1 MRLFRTITKKRLAIL
16 LFIAAFTLANS
27 FLHSTQVADAAILS
41 SATIQMSNDQPSA
54 TPVTYTVGVTFPDTT
69 SIKCID
75 IIFGAAASDI
85 TLTANPSTSG
95 APAAMTTTSAAL
107 GTVSGVLTGS
117 NYTMY
122 NTNNDVVQVED
133 ATGHA
138 PSSASTA
145 TINITGITNTSTNG
159 AFYAQVATYSS
170 LATHVCSGLVDNTNI
185 QALQTLSGVSAT
197 VTVQPTLSLAVADY
211 GSAVN
216 GATGS
221 SFVTTTATTI
231 PFGTVAAG
239 ANKDGSQSLTVG
251 TNAAHGYSLYVSDTG
266 TMKDPNNDT
275 LADQTGTPGSAASFG
290 GSGTTSAFGY
300 TADGSVS
307 FGSNQWAGLGNS
319 GTQYA
324 VNTNASA
331 TSSQVTHV
339 QFRVEPSNTQ
349 APGTYATTI
358 VYTAVGSY

>member
-1 MRLFRTITKKRLAIL
+1 MRILRAMTKKRFAVL
-16 LFIAAFTLANS
+16 LFIAVFVFANS
-27 FLHSTQVADAAILS
+27 FLHATQVAQAAVLT
-41 SATIQMSNDQPSA
+41 SATIQMSNSIPSA
-54 TPVTYTVGVTFPDTT
+54 TPVTYTIGFTFPDTT
-69 SIKCID
+69 TIKCID
-75 IIFGAAASDI
+75 IIFGDTAAHIS
-85 TLTANPSTSG
+85 LTTNPSTT
-95 APAAMTTTSAAL
+95 APTGMTTTSAAL

-122 NTNNDVVQVED
+122 NTTNGIVQLED
-133 ATGHA
+133 ATGHG

-159 AFYAQVATYSS
+159 AFYAQVATYSTLS
-170 LATHVCSGLVDNTNI
+170 AHACSGLVDNTNI

-197 VTVQPTLSLAVADY
+197 VTVQPTLSLSVANY

-216 GATGS
+216 SATGS
-221 SFVTTTATTI
+221 NLVSTTSTTI

-239 ANKDGSQSLTVG
+239 ANSDGSQTLTVS
-251 TNAAHGYSLYVSDTG
+251 TNASHGYTLYVSDTG
-266 TMKDPNNDT
+266 TMKNSNNDT
-275 LADQTGTPGSAASFG
+275 LADQTGTPGSAAAFG
-290 GSGTTSAFGY
+290 GSSSTSAFGY

-324 VNTNASA
+324 INTNASA
-331 TSSQVTHV
+331 VNSQNTHI

-349 APGTYATTI
+349 PPGTYSTTVI
-358 VYTAVGSY
+358 YTAVGSY

>member
-1 MRLFRTITKKRLAIL
+1 MRFLRYITKKRLAV
-16 LFIAAFTLANS
+16 LFFIIVFVFANS
-27 FLHSTQVADAAILS
+27 LFHISQVDAAILTS
-41 SATIQMSNDQPSA
+41 STIQMSNDQPSA
-54 TPVTYTVGVTFPDTT
+54 TAVTYTIGFTFPDTT
-69 SIKCID
+69 AIKCID
-75 IIFGAAASDI
+75 IIFGAAATNI
-85 TLTANPSTSG
+85 TLTTNPSTSG
-95 APAAMTTTSAAL
+95 VPTAMTTTSSAL

-122 NTNNDVVQVED
+122 NTNNGVVQLED
-133 ATGHA
+133 ATGHS

-159 AFYAQVATYSS
+159 AFYAQVATYST
-170 LATHVCSGLVDNTNI
+170 LAAHACSGLVDNTNV
-185 QALQTLSGVSAT
+185 QALQTLSGVNAT
-197 VTVQPTLSLAVADY
+197 VTVQPTLSLSVADY

-221 SFVTTTATTI
+221 SFATTTATTI
-231 PFGTVAAG
+231 PFGAVAGG
-239 ANKDGSQSLTVG
+239 ASKDGSQTLTVG

-266 TMKDPNNDT
+266 TMKDANNDT
-275 LADQTGTPGSAASFG
+275 LADQTGTPGSATAFG
-290 GSGTTSAFGY
+290 GSSTTSAFGY

-331 TSSQVTHV
+331 VASQATHV

-349 APGTYATTI
+349 APGTYSTTI
-358 VYTAVGSY
+358 MYTAVGSY